1 MQVSDDRYSFLQN
14 FYPAPVCS
22 DFTSVDFSVK
32 SENYDFANKP
42 PYGTCSSENR
52 LQSVKLQRK
61 SQPFSCPSMGNFSSC
76 PYYRNSLQVLKTS
89 SFADKN
95 IQLVKISFYN
105 SEISSFSHKY
115 IICSYQTNTVYMSY
129 DSDLNQELNEKLFDD
144 FVREAANK
152 LSFTID
158 RVESQAE
165 YTKPKKVSYFSKL
178 LSNLIPA

>member
-1 MQVSDDRYSFLQN
+1 MQSSDDRYSFLRS

-22 DFTSVDFSVK
+22 DFTSHDFSIK
-32 SENYDFANKP
+32 SEHYDFANKP
-42 PYGTCSSENR
+42 PYATCSSQDR
-52 LQSVKLQRK
+52 LQGVKSQRK
-61 SQPFSCPSMGNFSSC
+61 MQPFSCSSVGNFSSC
-76 PYYRNSLQVLKTS
+76 PYYRSSLQVLKTS

-95 IQLVKISFYN
+95 IQLVKITFYDA
-105 SEISSFSHKY
+105 ETCDFSHKY

-144 FVREAANK
+144 FVREAANT

-158 RVESQAE
+158 KVEPETEA
-165 YTKPKKVSYFSKL
+165 TKPKKVSYFSKL